1 MRRVGRRAGL
11 QPADRLRH
19 HPRVPLPTPARL
31 SLANHREAAAER
43 ARRRLAHRRP
53 LVAHRDEH
61 VLADGAHVDVHER
74 RRVLGELGELE
85 ARRQPVA
92 AARLLLVE
100 GAGVAAVA
108 AEPLET
114 APQLELDALG
124 RQAPARARGC
134 PSTRDAACST
144 PPFSQQRLPQQRRHL
159 VDRRREL
166 LRVLAE
172 LLKREAL
179 DERRRLG
186 RDEVGNFVHGR
197 LSDFAPR
204 WSVGRISV
212 EPPARERRGGGGDAA
227 TRAAR
232 AAAER
237 QFSSADGRAGPRAL
251 PATARPRHRAH
262 GLTCRTLC
270 NAAKLALK
278 LRPYSSEVVTLA
290 GHEQLLLSVAVT
302 PGGLIITGSE
312 DGTQAFAHPAS
323 VKVWRDGICVRTIQ
337 SNAAVA
343 AVAALPCGSSF
354 LSGTDDQFL
363 RRWSL
368 DGALEWEED
377 MGVGDAV
384 TSIAVLCDG
393 VHAVVGF
400 GTFTDDDDDKGG
412 AIRLYNVDGTLVHT
426 FTGHISW
433 VDAVAVTP
441 DGQHIISGS
450 VDLLVKVE
458 RRQQE
463 PSEHLRRAHPPRRA
477 VAAMPDGQRILS
489 GWTTPPS
496 ACGFSTAPSR
506 TPSS

>member
-1 MRRVGRRAGL
+1 M
-11 QPADRLRH
+11 P
-19 HPRVPLPTPARL
+19 
-31 SLANHREAAAER
+31 
-43 ARRRLAHRRP
+43 
-53 LVAHRDEH
+53 
-61 VLADGAHVDVHER
+61 
-74 RRVLGELGELE
+74 
-85 ARRQPVA
+85 
-92 AARLLLVE
+92 
-100 GAGVAAVA
+100 
-108 AEPLET
+108 
-114 APQLELDALG
+114 
-124 RQAPARARGC
+124 
-134 PSTRDAACST
+134 
-144 PPFSQQRLPQQRRHL
+144 
-159 VDRRREL
+159 
-166 LRVLAE
+166 
-172 LLKREAL
+172 
-179 DERRRLG
+179 
-186 RDEVGNFVHGR
+186 
-197 LSDFAPR
+197 
-204 WSVGRISV
+204 
-212 EPPARERRGGGGDAA
+212 A
-227 TRAAR
+227 TRAARR

-237 QFSSADGRAGPRAL
+237 QFLELPTDVLGLVLYQLPLAHDIAL
-251 PATARPRHRAH
+251 T

-412 AIRLYNVDGTLVHT
+412 AIRLYNVDGTHVHT

-450 VDLLVKVE
+450 VDLLVKVW
-458 RRQQE
+458 
-463 PSEHLRRAHPPRRA
+463 SVASKSLLSTCAGHTHPVRA

-489 GWTTPPS
+489 GSDDTTVRVWLLDGTLENTFELNTGVWALVALPDNQHALFTSQGTEKAVKLLNVNDGAVLRTFRHHIQSVNYLALLPDGLRFVS
-496 ACGFSTAPSR
+496 GSDDKTARIVYHGLAPQK
-506 TPSS
+506 